1 MENKNVLFH
10 IESQDYFGTLATVLS
25 LVRQGGEIQSVNEE
39 VLARAEHDLIFLQ
52 ENYDIVAKVKTE

>member
-1 MENKNVLFH
+1 MENKNLLFH

-25 LVRQGGEIQSVNEE
+25 LVRQGAEGQPVNDE

-52 ENYDIVAKVKTE
+52 NNYDIIPKAKAE